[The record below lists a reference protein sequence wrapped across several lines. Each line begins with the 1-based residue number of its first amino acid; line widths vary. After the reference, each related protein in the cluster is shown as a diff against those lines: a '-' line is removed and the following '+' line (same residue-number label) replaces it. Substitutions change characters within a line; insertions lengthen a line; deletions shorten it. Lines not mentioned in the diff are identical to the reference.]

1 MKQVSPAEV
10 PFMNVPIF
18 GMVSVFELSDD
29 GGEGRVR
36 VTLVREVI
44 SCKRGVGGFGVR

>member
-10 PFMNVPIF
+10 PFTNVVIF
-18 GMVSVFELSDD
+18 GILPVFELSED

-36 VTLVREVI
+36 VTFVRDVI
-44 SCKRGVGGFGVR
+44 SCKRGVGGLGVR